1 MYGCSWLNDDTNQDF
16 IFSIKMS
23 YFQALYEYPP
33 PNKELTI

>member
-1 MYGCSWLNDDTNQDF
+1 MLVVIGSMMTIQDF

-23 YFQALYEYPP
+23 YFEALFEYPP